1 MKTDFFSSDDSKDT
15 KNSETKN
22 KKLNKKKS
30 VILEEDKSE
39 DDELTMK
46 KINIEIKKLSEAIIS
61 DERTLKKYKSSDRKD
76 MSDMSFDQSSEVGE
90 EKREEKREENRE
102 KMKIKNREK
111 MKVNQNIKNKL
122 EKITEKEDEDEEE
135 DDEGDKINVKKGN
148 ENTISKTSEDNK
160 AQLYN
165 EFKKFL
171 LEKKK
176 EEVNV
181 KKVEANQNGIIKK
194 GVLKK
199 EVIKKGILKKVDDN
213 KTIEEMHKLASQLK
227 NKLHIDENT
236 NYIQNFVP
244 NYDLSDTISGIINNE
259 LQKN

>member
-1 MKTDFFSSDDSKDT
+1 MKTDFFASDDI
-15 KNSETKN
+15 EIKN
-22 KKLNKKKS
+22 KKFNKKKS

-39 DDELTMK
+39 DDEITMK

-61 DERTLKKYKSSDRKD
+61 DERTLKKYKSSDKRD
-76 MSDMSFDQSSEVGE
+76 MSDMSYDQSSEVE
-90 EKREEKREENRE
+90 DRK
-102 KMKIKNREK
+102 KIKNREK
-111 MKVNQNIKNKL
+111 IKINQNIKNKL
-122 EKITEKEDEDEEE
+122 EKITEKDDEDDEDDEEE
-135 DDEGDKINVKKGN
+135 NEDKKINIKKGD

-160 AQLYN
+160 VQLYN

-171 LEKKK
+171 LEKKI
-176 EEVNV
+176 EDGVV
-181 KKVEANQNGIIKK
+181 KKIEGNGNGNGVIKK

-199 EVIKKGILKKVDDN
+199 GVIKKGILKKVDDN
-213 KTIEEMHKLASQLK
+213 KTIQEMHKLASQLK
-227 NKLHIDENT
+227 NKLQIDENT